1 MPSSYPPIPIA
12 HGSAV
17 RVTAVA
23 LLAMGLGGPVTAMAQ
38 APGDAESS
46 TTWALGLGVLSA
58 QEPYA
63 GIGRDNTALPL
74 LQFENQYVHLFGPR
88 IEFKLP
94 SLDIGDSQQLSFGI
108 VGEYDGSGYEEG
120 DAPILNGMEKRR
132 GGFWAGGV
140 VEWSTSFI
148 DVSAEWLADVSG
160 NSNGQIASLGL
171 ERTWRF
177 GNHVL
182 FTPHVGASWQ
192 DEKTVDYYF
201 GVRENEARLD
211 RPAYVG
217 EAGVNIEAG
226 VRGVYMFDRH
236 HSVLVGGGVTSLAD
250 EIKDSPLVDRSTV
263 NSIYLGYMYRF

>member
-12 HGSAV
+12 HVSTV
-17 RVTAVA
+17 RVAAAV
-23 LLAMGLGGPVTAMAQ
+23 LLAVSLGAPSAAIAQ
-38 APGDAESS
+38 ALADTEPS
-46 TTWALGLGVLSA
+46 TTWALGLGVMSA

-63 GIGRDNTALPL
+63 GVGRDNTALPL
-74 LQFENQYVHLFGPR
+74 LQFENQYVNLFGPR

-120 DAPILNGMEKRR
+120 DASILNGMEKRR

-160 NSNGQIASLGL
+160 NSNGQIVSLGL
-171 ERTWRF
+171 ERTWRV
-177 GNHVL
+177 GNRVL
-182 FTPHVGASWQ
+182 LTPHVGASWQ

-201 GVRENEARLD
+201 GVRESEARLD
-211 RPAYVG
+211 RPAYAG
-217 EAGVNIEAG
+217 ESAINIEAG
-226 VRGVYMFDRH
+226 VRGVYMFDKH
-236 HSVLVGGGVTSLAD
+236 HSVLLGAGVTGLAD